1 MFLRS
6 EITFQNNYMSE
17 MAICSE
23 GALYRLPG
31 QLIALYM
38 LPGRLIALYMLPG
51 RLITLYMLP
60 GRLIALYMLPGRL
73 IDGGKTNSFDVN

>member
-1 MFLRS
+1 
-6 EITFQNNYMSE
+6 MSE

-51 RLITLYMLP
+51 RLI
-60 GRLIALYMLPGRL
+60 
-73 IDGGKTNSFDVN
+73 DGGKTNSFDVN